1 MQALARV
8 IEIRQ
13 NGYAGIE
20 YTRTSACGH
29 DCTAC
34 GACRVATAK
43 AVAKNAPNAQP
54 GDLVVVHTPSG
65 FVLLAAFIV
74 YILPLLL
81 FFTGY
86 FAFNVGQVFKYILGA
101 AFFALGIVFALVF
114 NKISAK
120 NKLHVPQILRI
131 DNE

>member
-8 IEIRQ
+8 IEVGD
-13 NGYAGIE
+13 GYAGIE

-29 DCTAC
+29 DCTSC
-34 GACRVATAK
+34 GVCRVEKSTAI
-43 AVAKNAPNAQP
+43 AKNTPNAQP

-74 YILPLLL
+74 YIVPLLL

-86 FAFNVGQVFKYILGA
+86 FAFGVSQTVRYVLGG
-101 AFFALGIVFALVF
+101 AFFVLGIVLALVF
-114 NKISAK
+114 NKITARL
-120 NKLHVPQILRI
+120 KLHIPQILHI